1 MLGDSGRRADRQSVR
16 GARMKGLI
24 SFALKLT
31 VTGFLLY
38 VVWRYMQDLHLRSVL
53 GGANFWWLGIAIL
66 LTILQAGLAAV
77 RWKEVLLR
85 LRGIVLPVWL
95 AFAWN
100 GTSTLIGQVLPS
112 TVGGD
117 AFRVGALAAESDLS
131 SGLRAVVADRI
142 IGLVAL
148 GIIVVVAGTLLIV
161 ASKSPTAW
169 LPFVIGLA
177 GSLGC
182 VLVVLAGPHVPD
194 RQKILRPVKIIS
206 GDLRTLL
213 VAPDK
218 AATLSLMSI
227 LIHVLSIVTFA
238 TLAHAFNLHDVAL
251 FHIGI
256 VVPCALLISAVPI
269 SLGGWG
275 LREGAMYIGF
285 KLVGSDPAA
294 AIVLSLMFGVAN
306 LAVATMGTL
315 LWLATREKALQR
327 R

>member
-1 MLGDSGRRADRQSVR
+1 
-16 GARMKGLI
+16 MKGLI

-38 VVWRYMQDLHLRSVL
+38 VVLKYLQDSHLRAVL
-53 GGANFWWLGIAIL
+53 GEANFWWLGVAIF
-66 LTILQAGLAAV
+66 LTILQAGLAAA

-85 LRGIVLPVWL
+85 LKGIVLPVWL

-100 GTSTLIGQVLPS
+100 GTSTLIGQILPS

-131 SGLRAVVADRI
+131 SGLRAVLADRI

-148 GIIVVVAGTLLIV
+148 GMIVVVAGTSLIV
-161 ASKSPTAW
+161 VSRSPTAW
-169 LPFVIGLA
+169 VPFVIGLA
-177 GSLGC
+177 GCLGC
-182 VLVVLAGPHVPD
+182 VLIVLAGPHVPD
-194 RQKILRPVKIIS
+194 GQRILRPVKIVS
-206 GDLRTLL
+206 GDMRIILTSPNK
-213 VAPDK
+213 V
-218 AATLSLMSI
+218 ATLSLMSI
-227 LIHVLSIVTFA
+227 LIHLLSIVTFA
-238 TLAHAFNLHDVAL
+238 TLARALNLHDVAL
-251 FHIGI
+251 FHLGM

-306 LAVATMGTL
+306 LAVATMGAL
-315 LWLATREKALQR
+315 LWLATKAEALQQR
-327 R
+327 